1 MSQITALCIYCGAS
15 QNVDPRHLE
24 KADELGRVT
33 AQKGVDLV
41 YGGGHSGMMGAAADG
56 ALAAGG
62 RVIGIIPEHLKDRE
76 AAHTGVTEM
85 IVVDSM
91 HVRKQKMF
99 ERSDAFCVLPG
110 GLGTLDETFEIIT
123 WKQLGLHDKPII
135 LLNLYGFWDPLM
147 EMVQR
152 QVQGGYLHDD
162 PNYLFSLVDDIEG
175 VFAAIASAK
184 EARVKP
190 DSSRL

>member
-1 MSQITALCIYCGAS
+1 MPQITALCIYCGAS

-24 KADELGRVT
+24 KAGELGRVT
-33 AQKGVDLV
+33 AEKGVDLV

-56 ALAAGG
+56 ALGAGG
-62 RVIGIIPEHLKDRE
+62 RVIGIIPEHLKERE

-147 EMVQR
+147 EMIQR

-162 PNYLFSLVDDIEG
+162 PDYLFSLADDIEG

-184 EARVKP
+184 EARVKS
-190 DSSRL
+190 DSSLL

>member
-1 MSQITALCIYCGAS
+1 MPEIKALCIYCGAS

-24 KADELGRVT
+24 TADQLGRT
-33 AQKGVDLV
+33 AAEKAIDLV

-56 ALAAGG
+56 ALSAGG

-76 AAHTGVTEM
+76 AAHNGVTEM
-85 IVVDSM
+85 VVVDSM

-123 WKQLGLHDKPII
+123 WKQLGLHDKPIV
-135 LLNLYGFWDPLM
+135 LLNLHGFWDPLM
-147 EMVQR
+147 DMIRR
-152 QVQGGYLHDD
+152 QVEGGYLHND
-162 PNYLFSLVDDIEG
+162 PGSLFSLADDVEG
-175 VFAAIASAK
+175 VFSAIASA
-184 EARVKP
+184 ADSRVTP

>member
-1 MSQITALCIYCGAS
+1 MSQISALCIYCGAS

-33 AQKGVDLV
+33 AGKGVELV

-56 ALAAGG
+56 ALRAGG
-62 RVIGIIPEHLKDRE
+62 RVTGIIPEHLKERE
-76 AAHTGVTEM
+76 AAHSGVTEM

-99 ERSDAFCVLPG
+99 ERSDAFCILPG

-152 QVQGGYLHDD
+152 QVKGGYLHDD
-162 PNYLFSLVDDIEG
+162 PEYLFSLANDIED
-175 VFAAIASAK
+175 VFTAIANAK